1 MITLNK
7 ISKSFS
13 GERVLKEVSLSIHS
27 GEIICIIGPSGSGKT
42 TLLRTL
48 NFLEPADSGQ
58 IRIDDVA
65 LDCAK
70 AGKKEIEKLRSK
82 TAMVFQSWNLFHNL
96 TALQNITEGL
106 IYAKKRPRQEALAIA
121 ERLLKQV
128 GLLHKKDHYP
138 HSLSGGQKQR
148 IGIARALAINPAV
161 LLLDEPT
168 SALDPEKVGEVLEL
182 IQTIAAA
189 GQTMIIVTHEMAFA
203 RQVASRMVFME
214 NGEIVEQG
222 PAEQIFGAAQ
232 QGRTRA
238 FLAQL
243 HYHA

>member
-1 MITLNK
+1 M
-7 ISKSFS
+7 
-13 GERVLKEVSLSIHS
+13 
-27 GEIICIIGPSGSGKT
+27 
-42 TLLRTL
+42 
-48 NFLEPADSGQ
+48 
-58 IRIDDVA
+58 A

-70 AGKKEIEKLRSK
+70 AGKKEIEKLRAK

-96 TALQNITEGL
+96 TALQNI
-106 IYAKKRPRQEALAIA
+106 A
-121 ERLLKQV
+121 EQLLKQV
-128 GLLHKKDHYP
+128 GLLHKKDSYP

-203 RQVASRMVFME
+203 RQVASRVVFME